1 MRTVTS
7 HCRLTRIVTGE
18 CNVEV
23 AQLQA
28 VLQRIQAALHAVPAA
43 QRDYVAKALL
53 SEAARRIA
61 ERGRA
66 GQEK

>member
-1 MRTVTS
+1 MHGVASGRG
-7 HCRLTRIVTGE
+7 LTRIVTGDSDI
-18 CNVEV
+18 EV
-23 AQLQA
+23 AQLRA
-28 VLQRIQAALHAVPAA
+28 VLQRIQAALRDIPAA

-66 GQEK
+66 RKEV